1 MWLNMRLIQRR
12 LAEEERQTSDVKQT
26 ERPVPIPR
34 RSARERKPPSKVY
47 LMYQMVNLH
56 IDNKLQALENIMK
69 SGILRQID
77 SDTAHRVVTAIMDS

>member
-1 MWLNMRLIQRR
+1 
-12 LAEEERQTSDVKQT
+12 
-26 ERPVPIPR
+26 
-34 RSARERKPPSKVY
+34 
-47 LMYQMVNLH
+47 MYQMVNLH